1 MSSAATGLSGT
12 LAVWSSGVA
21 RSYRDFSFVPAAR
34 AELEPALS
42 VRAVQTWQE
51 ASRKNRQAA
60 IIQELRTLTT
70 RLAEGFS
77 LFSLPNRSNLA
88 LFRTVRSSAPDKVTA
103 VAEDGAPTGL
113 HYVQVKQ
120 LAVSQTNTGIRLNS
134 LDEPPFHQG
143 EYLFDLTVNG
153 EATQVKVDVVRSG
166 SGQDDNLNL
175 LHKIGRQIMAAD
187 DRLEAEVVIS
197 TAPDENNLPVEK
209 AALVIRSKWPGR
221 QVTFT
226 LNDVSGDLV
235 EKLNLDQS
243 GPAAGSANLYFNHQD
258 YYAES
263 NELTLD
269 EAGLTLG
276 LLQPTGPNETIS
288 VEEGLDPLVDQ
299 TQELIGQFN
308 EYLSFLKTHRQD
320 IKTTILLDI
329 MTETDARLRRLK
341 DIGLLPVGDGRLM
354 LTDKYAQTL
363 EGRPEY
369 VQEVLCG
376 EDGFFTKVEELL
388 DEALGRNML
397 NFSRIDHPLAL
408 RYQNS
413 AKFVKALRAG
423 LNLSVSV

>member
-1 MSSAATGLSGT
+1 MSSAATGLSGP

-21 RSYRDFSFVPAAR
+21 RSYYDFSFVSAAR

-51 ASRKNRQAA
+51 VSRKNRQAA

-70 RLAEGFS
+70 RLAEGLR

-88 LFRTVRSSAPDKVTA
+88 LFRTVSSSAPDKVTA
-103 VAEDGAPTGL
+103 AAEDGAPTGL
-113 HYVQVKQ
+113 HYVQVNQ
-120 LAVSQTNTGIRLNS
+120 LAVSQTNTSLKLNS
-134 LDEPPFHQG
+134 HDEPPFHQG

-153 EATQVKVDVVRSG
+153 EATQVAVEVVRSG
-166 SGQDDNLNL
+166 RGQDDNLDL

-187 DRLEAEVVIS
+187 ERLEAEVI
-197 TAPDENNLPVEK
+197 TTMEPGENNLPVEK
-209 AALVIRSKWPGR
+209 AALTVRSKWPGR

-226 LNDVSGDLV
+226 LNDTSGDLV
-235 EKLNLDQS
+235 EKLKLDQS
-243 GPAAGSANLYFNHQD
+243 GPAAVAANIYFNHQA
-258 YYAES
+258 YSAET

-288 VEEGLDPLVDQ
+288 VEEGLDPLVNQ
-299 TQELIGQFN
+299 TQELIGQLN
-308 EYLSFLKTHRQD
+308 EYLSFLKTHRRD

-329 MTETDARLRRLK
+329 MTETDTRLRRLK
-341 DIGLLPVGDGRLM
+341 DIGLLPAGDGRLM

-397 NFSRIDHPLAL
+397 NFGRIDQPGAL

-413 AKFVKALRAG
+413 AKFIEALRAG